1 MKLVIGGCWQGKTEY
16 ASERYH
22 IGKEEWMDGK
32 TCEAESLFHAK
43 AMRNFHEYIK
53 NRMEEGKD
61 VTGLAEKLIKENSQ
75 IILVTDEVGY
85 GIVPLEKKDREWRE
99 QCGRICTKLAQD
111 SEEVIRVCCGIGTL
125 LKNKEKE

>member
-1 MKLVIGGCWQGKTEY
+1 MKLVIGGSWQGKTAY

-22 IGKEEWMDGK
+22 IREEEWIDGK
-32 TCEAESLFHAK
+32 TCEEACLFQGK

-53 NRMEEGKD
+53 NRIEEGKN
-61 VTGLAEKLIKENSQ
+61 VTCLAEKIIIENPQ
-75 IILVTDEVGY
+75 IVLVTDEVGY

-99 QCGRICTKLAQD
+99 QCGRICTKLAQE
-111 SEEVIRVCCGIGTL
+111 SEEVVRVCCGIGTL